1 MGDWMAWAKI
11 LSRLMYPSTLVLLLL
26 FLAFILLLIRR
37 YRSAGLSLLI
47 ALALVFLGSSP
58 LVSDVYYRHERQ
70 YPPIPIAQS
79 PTADAIVLLAGDISI
94 PIPPRV
100 ESQIRGNRSV
110 HTLRLYRAGKAPL
123 IIISGGNV
131 FPQEGFRPEAAY
143 TADLLQEWGIPQSA
157 IIFEG
162 NSRNTRENAMETSR
176 LLKNRQLNRV
186 LLVTS
191 AFHMPRALATF
202 RGLDIDAI
210 PSPSSISAELAQPT
224 LLNWIPSLDGLGTM
238 QSVVHEKVGIF
249 VYRMR
254 GWIDA

>member
-1 MGDWMAWAKI
+1 
-11 LSRLMYPSTLVLLLL
+11 MYPSTLVLLFLL
-26 FLAFILLLIRR
+26 LAFVLLLVRR
-37 YRSAGLSLLI
+37 RRGAGLSLLV

-58 LVSDVYYRHERQ
+58 LVSDVYNRHERQ
-70 YPPIPIAQS
+70 YTPIPVAQS

-100 ESQIRGNRSV
+100 ESQVRGNRSV
-110 HTLRLYRAGKAPL
+110 HTFRLYRAGKAPL
-123 IIISGGNV
+123 IIVSGGNV
-131 FPQEGFRPEAAY
+131 FRQEGFRPEAAY

-162 NSRNTRENAMETSR
+162 NSRNTRENALETSR
-176 LLKNRQLNRV
+176 FLKNRQLNRV

-202 RGLDIDAI
+202 RGVGIDAI
-210 PSPSSISAELAQPT
+210 PSPSSISAELDQPT

-238 QSVVHEKVGIF
+238 QSVVHEKIGIF

>member
-1 MGDWMAWAKI
+1 MDDWVTWSKI
-11 LSRLMYPSTLVLLLL
+11 LSRLIYPSTLVLLLL
-26 FLAFILLLIRR
+26 VLAFVLLIIQRR
-37 YRSAGLSLLI
+37 RGAGLSLLM
-47 ALALVFLGSSP
+47 ALVLVFLGSSP
-58 LVSDVYYRHERQ
+58 LVSDVYHRHERQ
-70 YPPIPIAQS
+70 YSPIPVAES
-79 PTADAIVLLAGDISI
+79 PTADAIILLAGDINI

-123 IIISGGNV
+123 IIVSGGNV
-131 FPQEGFRPEAAY
+131 FTQEGFRPEAAY
-143 TADLLQEWGIPQSA
+143 TADLLQEWGIPQSS

-162 NSRNTRENAMETSR
+162 NSRNTRENAVETAR

-202 RGLDIDAI
+202 RGVGIDAI

-238 QSVVHEKVGIF
+238 QSVVHENVGIF
-249 VYRMR
+249 IYRMR
-254 GWIDA
+254 GWIDE

>member
-1 MGDWMAWAKI
+1 MDDWVTWAKI
-11 LSRLMYPSTLVLLLL
+11 LSRLMYPSTLVLLLV
-26 FLAFILLLIRR
+26 FLAFVLLLIRR
-37 YRSAGLSLLI
+37 RRGAGLSLLM
-47 ALALVFLGSSP
+47 ALVLVFLGSSP
-58 LVSDVYYRHERQ
+58 LISDVYHRHEQQ
-70 YPPIPIAQS
+70 YLPTPVAQS
-79 PTADAIVLLAGDISI
+79 STADAIVLLAGDVSI

-110 HTLRLYRAGKAPL
+110 HTFRLYRAGKASL
-123 IIISGGNV
+123 IIVSGGNV
-131 FPQEGFRPEAAY
+131 FRQEGLRPEAAY

-162 NSRNTRENAMETSR
+162 NSRNTRENAVETSR

-191 AFHMPRALATF
+191 AFHMPRALAAF
-202 RGLDIDAI
+202 RGMGIDAI
-210 PSPSSISAELAQPT
+210 PSPSSISAESAQPT
-224 LLNWIPSLDGLGTM
+224 LLKWIPSLDGLGTM
-238 QSVVHEKVGIF
+238 QSVIHEKIGIF

>member
-1 MGDWMAWAKI
+1 MDDWVTWAKI
-11 LSRLMYPSTLVLLLL
+11 LSKLMYPSTLVLLLL
-26 FLAFILLLIRR
+26 LLAFVLLLIRR
-37 YRSAGLSLLI
+37 RRGAGLSLLM
-47 ALALVFLGSSP
+47 ALILVFLGSSP
-58 LVSDVYYRHERQ
+58 LVSDVYHRHERQ
-70 YPPIPIAQS
+70 HPPTPIAQS

-100 ESQIRGNRSV
+100 ESQIRGNRSA

-123 IIISGGNV
+123 IIVSGGNV

-162 NSRNTRENAMETSR
+162 NSRNTRENALETSK

-202 RGLDIDAI
+202 RGAGIDAI

-224 LLNWIPSLDGLGTM
+224 LLNWIPSLDGLGTI
-238 QSVVHEKVGIF
+238 QSVAHEKIGIF
-249 VYRMR
+249 VYRIR